1 MDLVSVFWEGIAPQ
15 TGKRRHAWQ
24 HLREESSFSSIHI
37 TLDTPTNV
45 ERSSQQHEKG
55 PETMDRIIRRPM
67 SRRNL
72 VGGLTVGGTA
82 AMLATWPGLAHRAAA
97 AERNAAFRLQSTPT
111 TDVPDGPFTLEPLS
125 YDYAALEPHIDALTM
140 QIHHGKHHQ
149 AYVDNL
155 NKAIADLPEFQA
167 MTALELIGNLDQVPE
182 DRRTAIRNNAGGHVN
197 HSLFWEL
204 MTPGGVR
211 EPSGALADAI
221 ASDFG
226 DLAALQEEVTTAG
239 LGRFGSGWAWV
250 LINED
255 GTLAVTSTPNQD
267 NPVME
272 GGSSPILGVDVWE
285 HAYYLKYQNKRKD
298 YLTAWWN
305 TVNWDIVNVRYEQ
318 VAAG

>member
-1 MDLVSVFWEGIAPQ
+1 
-15 TGKRRHAWQ
+15 
-24 HLREESSFSSIHI
+24 
-37 TLDTPTNV
+37 
-45 ERSSQQHEKG
+45 
-55 PETMDRIIRRPM
+55 
-67 SRRNL
+67 
-72 VGGLTVGGTA
+72 
-82 AMLATWPGLAHRAAA
+82 
-97 AERNAAFRLQSTPT
+97 
-111 TDVPDGPFTLEPLS
+111 VPDGPFTLEPLPF
-125 YDYAALEPHIDALTM
+125 YYAALEPHIDTLTM
-140 QIHHGKHHQ
+140 QIHHDKHHQ

-182 DRRTAIRNNAGGHVN
+182 DRRNAVRNNAGGHVN

-204 MTPGGVR
+204 MAPGGAR
-211 EPSGALADAI
+211 EPSGALSDAI

-226 DLAALQEEVTTAG
+226 NLAALQEQVTTAG

-250 LINED
+250 VIDED

-267 NPVME
+267 NPLMTNLVE
-272 GGSSPILGVDVWE
+272 TTGTPILGVDVWE

-305 TVNWDIVNVRYEQ
+305 TVNWDIVNDRYEQ